1 MRISDW
7 SSDVCSSDLD
17 RARQAGQPRTQL
29 FVGYRSD
36 PAVRP
41 RDVAAPGARGT
52 GRGGSADRAAR
63 ARPAPD
69 ARRRRLCVARRPA
82 AAAVARS
89 DADRAADRGGVE
101 LLRIAGRSEQHKSD
115 LQSIMRIQDAVLHLK
130 KQTINTS

>member
-7 SSDVCSSDLD
+7 SSDVCSSDL
-17 RARQAGQPRTQL
+17 
-29 FVGYRSD
+29 
-36 PAVRP
+36 P

-101 LLRIAGRSEQHKSD
+101 LLRIAGAGVGSRRLPPPAGLTPRSPPRPPVPPPLSPVS
-115 LQSIMRIQDAVLHLK
+115 LGPRPPLWGARQDPG
-130 KQTINTS
+130 